1 MKMIQ
6 IQSCMHV
13 VNKLHTNKKA
23 AYLIFVSEHP
33 DRISSSS
40 YIMPHILV
48 TTQIRLEAGPCI
60 VGDEHS
66 DPGLMKYLKAE
77 QRRENGQFFKVNCHL
92 IGLLIFVLLQ
102 QVWETKLL
110 PREVLDLLELK
121 GFNVVSTTG
130 IGQTYVVTL
139 QKPLASNAQSE
150 SC

>member
-1 MKMIQ
+1 
-6 IQSCMHV
+6 
-13 VNKLHTNKKA
+13 
-23 AYLIFVSEHP
+23 
-33 DRISSSS
+33 
-40 YIMPHILV
+40 MPHILV

-66 DPGLMKYLKAE
+66 DPELMKYLKAE
-77 QRRENGQFFKVNCHL
+77 QRRENGQFFKVNSHL
-92 IGLLIFVLLQ
+92 LGYLFFHHLLLQ

-139 QKPLASNAQSE
+139 HKPLASGK
-150 SC
+150 

>member
-1 MKMIQ
+1 
-6 IQSCMHV
+6 MHV
-13 VNKLHTNKKA
+13 VNKLHTNNKA

-33 DRISSSS
+33 GRISSSS

-66 DPGLMKYLKAE
+66 DPELMKYLKAE
-77 QRRENGQFFKVNCHL
+77 QRRENGQFFKVNCHHCQGYL
-92 IGLLIFVLLQ
+92 FFYHLLLQ

-139 QKPLASNAQSE
+139 QKPLASNAQS
-150 SC
+150 C